1 MENNFYY
8 PKNYGILSFES
19 VNMIKKRTT
28 LKDIAEKLGISVAT
42 VSRALK
48 DHPEISQ
55 RIKDQV
61 ALLVESM
68 HYRPNSFAVHLK
80 NQHSNMIG
88 VIIPKIVHFHSST
101 ILSGIIAKAQE
112 LNYQVLICESG
123 KDAESERVNTTA
135 LINTGIDGLLVSLS
149 NNNFS
154 EDFFSE
160 LHAEGFPMVFFD
172 KVPTTIA
179 SHKVLT
185 NDYTGAFLATE
196 HLIKNNYK
204 KIAHFKG
211 QKGARNTQPRFNGF
225 LAALEK
231 YNMHF
236 EKNFVIECE
245 KCTEEEGYNVTM
257 NIMQQAERP
266 DAIFCVNDEMAIGTL
281 SALKKL
287 NIDVPNQV
295 GVIGFSDLTAGKYI
309 TPSLSTIAQSG
320 IDIGHKAAELLI
332 KEIHNKLKND
342 KVFQQH
348 IIEPILVVR
357 DSSSRHSTID

>member
-1 MENNFYY
+1 
-8 PKNYGILSFES
+8 
-19 VNMIKKRTT
+19 MIKKRTT

-149 NNNFS
+149 NPHHQN
-154 EDFFSE
+154 ELVTLLRFFIRLCKHFTSTS
-160 LHAEGFPMVFFD
+160 F
-172 KVPTTIA
+172 
-179 SHKVLT
+179 
-185 NDYTGAFLATE
+185 GAISAT
-196 HLIKNNYK
+196 LRK
-204 KIAHFKG
+204 
-211 QKGARNTQPRFNGF
+211 
-225 LAALEK
+225 
-231 YNMHF
+231 
-236 EKNFVIECE
+236 
-245 KCTEEEGYNVTM
+245 
-257 NIMQQAERP
+257 
-266 DAIFCVNDEMAIGTL
+266 L
-281 SALKKL
+281 SC
-287 NIDVPNQV
+287 
-295 GVIGFSDLTAGKYI
+295 
-309 TPSLSTIAQSG
+309 AQS
-320 IDIGHKAAELLI
+320 ICPA
-332 KEIHNKLKND
+332 
-342 KVFQQH
+342 
-348 IIEPILVVR
+348 P
-357 DSSSRHSTID
+357 T